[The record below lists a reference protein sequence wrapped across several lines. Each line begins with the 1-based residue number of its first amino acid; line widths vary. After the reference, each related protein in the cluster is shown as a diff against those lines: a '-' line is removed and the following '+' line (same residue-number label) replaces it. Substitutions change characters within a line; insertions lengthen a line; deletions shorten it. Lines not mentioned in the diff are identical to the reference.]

1 MKSEASVWN
10 NCIPPKPALLHTFP
24 ASTALNKM
32 SGKEKRKKN
41 STGKHCSVFGLLS
54 DITYHSVKDTEY
66 FFYMFLFKPK
76 IL

>member
-32 SGKEKRKKN
+32 NGKKKEEEN
-41 STGKHCSVFGLLS
+41 PTGKHGSVFVLLS
-54 DITYHSVKDTEY
+54 DITFHSVKDAEY
-66 FFYMFLFKPK
+66 IFLHVS
-76 IL
+76 I